1 MFIAKVVR
9 SNVLFKAVRV
19 SVQNMEFDPILN
31 VYFNKEQQLWAS
43 DPTLKYGAGD
53 LVLVKK
59 LSEPLSTE
67 VHHYVSEIMFPIGNV
82 VDPITGRRCRGPY
95 YLEEENRQF
104 KKLDFADPSVYKP
117 ASSKAE
123 K

>member
-1 MFIAKVVR
+1 MLSFC
-9 SNVLFKAVRV
+9 SVLI
-19 SVQNMEFDPILN
+19 Q
-31 VYFNKEQQLWAS
+31 YFNKEQQLWAS

-67 VHHYVSEIMFPIGNV
+67 VHHYVSEIVFPIGNV

-95 YLEEENRQF
+95 YLDEENRQF
-104 KKLDFADPSVYKP
+104 KKLDFADPSVSKP
-117 ASSKAE
+117 ASSKVE